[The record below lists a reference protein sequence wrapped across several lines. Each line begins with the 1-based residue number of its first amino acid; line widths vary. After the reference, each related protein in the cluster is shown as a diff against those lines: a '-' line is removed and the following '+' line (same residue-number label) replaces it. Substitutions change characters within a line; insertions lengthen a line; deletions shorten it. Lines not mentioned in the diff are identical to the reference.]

1 MSTGRRDHWLKRQN
15 DNSWHPDD
23 TTKLKHGGMKH
34 SANLSAPQT
43 FFKWLTV
50 NPKLS
55 LKEDWIF
62 NYKMKDEAG
71 DEKEVEGFKR
81 RLTGNSSLSAKTKI
95 YGLFPITIG
104 GLNAIRHVITPT
116 ISYQYQPDFSD
127 PKWGG
132 NLYFQ
137 DGDPDNDYFKGSY
150 VGSTS
155 KTEKKTYKLSL
166 DNVFQAKTQGEKG
179 EYNKS
184 NFLNWNSSISYN
196 ALADSLKLSEM
207 NSNVRVKSLSGA
219 ELFRLKMYHNFYK
232 LGADGEHP
240 VDEMVNIQGGE
251 LPRLTRMTIST
262 DMKLKL
268 FGTAVGD
275 IEQTADSDSTGDIED
290 EFYFMEEKSKVK
302 KSNNIWES
310 KLQFKYSA
318 NWKYTDDEW
327 DYKFSLKTV
336 NSINLSK
343 NWTLSYM
350 ADFNLKDREMT
361 YHSFRVYRPL
371 HCWEFS
377 FNYWPR
383 GGSAGFSL
391 QINVKNPELQDIKL
405 TSKDGKRGFGGF

>member
-1 MSTGRRDHWLKRQN
+1 
-15 DNSWHPDD
+15 
-23 TTKLKHGGMKH
+23 
-34 SANLSAPQT
+34 
-43 FFKWLTV
+43 
-50 NPKLS
+50 
-55 LKEDWIF
+55 
-62 NYKMKDEAG
+62 
-71 DEKEVEGFKR
+71 
-81 RLTGNSSLSAKTKI
+81 
-95 YGLFPITIG
+95 
-104 GLNAIRHVITPT
+104 
-116 ISYQYQPDFSD
+116 
-127 PKWGG
+127 
-132 NLYFQ
+132 
-137 DGDPDNDYFKGSY
+137 
-150 VGSTS
+150 
-155 KTEKKTYKLSL
+155 
-166 DNVFQAKTQGEKG
+166 
-179 EYNKS
+179 
-184 NFLNWNSSISYN
+184 
-196 ALADSLKLSEM
+196 
-207 NSNVRVKSLSGA
+207 
-219 ELFRLKMYHNFYK
+219 
-232 LGADGEHP
+232 
-240 VDEMVNIQGGE
+240 
-251 LPRLTRMTIST
+251 MTIST

-361 YHSFRVYRPL
+361 YHSFRIYRPL

-391 QINVKNPELQDIKL
+391 QINVKNPDLQDIKL